1 MRRIWL
7 LYSFHVMALIFGL
20 SGILIALPNPDLW
33 IDSPYGPEIF
43 RFGINYGG
51 IVHIL
56 WGALAMLAFG
66 GLTIGWRKT
75 LIFAALAASISLSSE
90 LIGTSTGFP
99 FGDYA
104 YLNGL
109 GTKVLGRV
117 PYTIP
122 LSWFYLGF
130 ASYLLANAVIGPA
143 RTLKRSILAILGGT
157 YLLVVWDLVLD
168 PAMAHESMP
177 IRFWTWY
184 DTGSYY
190 GMPWVNFLGWA
201 GTGALFMLIARLIW
215 REDADPDTYSPA
227 LPYAIYLANVVFGV
241 VLAINVGL
249 WVPALLAI
257 VLGVVP
263 VTVLLSRTLGAPGR
277 GETSVGY
284 AVMKRG
290 ALLAQRRLNLTVEGS
305 DNLPA
310 SGATLIVARH
320 FHHFYDGSLL
330 VANSPRP
337 VRIMVGLDWI
347 QQRPLRSLM
356 ELACRSVSWPVIL
369 RRDGP
374 AFANSSS
381 VYEGNEMISYLRSAV
396 RESVSLLRSG
406 EVLAVFPEAYPN
418 IDPAGSRKPEAGD
431 YLPFSNGFARLARMA
446 EGDGTTKVSIVPVG
460 FAYEMDSPNAGKLNV
475 TMRFGAAIEVSPDES
490 TADLVRR
497 AENEVRMLSRPSEIV
512 SPVSERELVTS

>member
-7 LYSFHVMALIFGL
+7 IYSLHVMALIFGL
-20 SGILIALPNPDLW
+20 SGILIALPNPELW
-33 IDSPYGPEIF
+33 IDSAYGPEIF

-75 LIFAALAASISLSSE
+75 LIFAAAAASISLSSE
-90 LIGTSTGFP
+90 LIGTTTGFP

-117 PYTIP
+117 PFTIP

-130 ASYLLANAVIGPA
+130 ASYLLANAFIGPA
-143 RTLKRSILAILGGT
+143 RSLKRSVLAILGGT

-201 GTGALFMLIARLIW
+201 GTGALFMVVARLFW
-215 REDADPDTYSPA
+215 RKDADPDTYSPA

-249 WVPALLAI
+249 WVPAILAI

-263 VTVLLSRTLGAPGR
+263 VTVLLSRKLGEPGR
-277 GETSVGY
+277 RESSIAY

-290 ALLAQRRLNLTVEGS
+290 ASLTQRQIDLTVDGS
-305 DNLPA
+305 ENLPA

-320 FHHFYDGSLL
+320 FHHFHDGSLL

-337 VRIMVGLDWI
+337 VRIMVGLDWV
-347 QQRPLRSLM
+347 QQRPMRSLI
-356 ELACRSVSWPVIL
+356 EFACHSVSWPIVL

-374 AFANSSS
+374 ALADSSS
-381 VYEGNEMISYLRSAV
+381 VYEPNEMISYLRSAV
-396 RESVSLLRSG
+396 RESLNLLRSG
-406 EVLAVFPEAYPN
+406 EVLVVFPEAYPN
-418 IDPAGSRKPEAGD
+418 IDPAGSRKPEESD
-431 YLPFSNGFARLARMA
+431 FLPFSASFARLARMA
-446 EGDGTTKVSIVPVG
+446 ERDGITKVSIVPVG
-460 FAYEMDSPNAGKLNV
+460 FVYEMDRPNAGKWNV
-475 TMRFGAAIEVSPDES
+475 TMRFGAAIELSAGES
-490 TADLVRR
+490 TEDLVRR
-497 AENEVRMLSRPSEIV
+497 VESDVRMLSRPSEIV
-512 SPVSERELVTS
+512 SQVSERELVTS